1 MKRPVDWVNPL
12 IDTANRR
19 FFFFSSACRPFGMVN
34 LSPDTINDGAW
45 GSGYRY
51 TEPYVLWFSH
61 VHAWQLSGP
70 SVMPVAGPVR
80 LGAGTDFCRSRYSHE
95 TETAEAGP

>member
-1 MKRPVDWVNPL
+1 MKRPVEWVDPL

-19 FFFFSSACRPFGMVN
+19 FFFFSSACRPFGLVN
-34 LSPDTINDGAW
+34 LSPDTINEGAW

-61 VHAWQLSGP
+61 VHA
-70 SVMPVAGPVR
+70 
-80 LGAGTDFCRSRYSHE
+80 
-95 TETAEAGP
+95 